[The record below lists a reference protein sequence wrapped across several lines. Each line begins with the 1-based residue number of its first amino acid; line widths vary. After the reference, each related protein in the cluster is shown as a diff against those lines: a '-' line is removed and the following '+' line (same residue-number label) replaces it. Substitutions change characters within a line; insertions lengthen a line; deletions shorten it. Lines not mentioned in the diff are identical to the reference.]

1 MQAAERSVL
10 VQRAL
15 ALEWLTVAWMSI
27 EALVAIVSGVSAS
40 SLTLVAFGVDSI
52 IELIS
57 AILLLWR
64 LNVELRQGDEFS
76 ERAERRAARIGG
88 VLLLALSL
96 FLLVGAGWS
105 LWEGEG
111 QEFSIPGLVV
121 AVLALPLMYWLAR
134 TKLRVADGIGSA
146 ALRADAI
153 EAVACSYL
161 SAVVVIGLLA
171 QLIADAWWIDAA
183 TSLCLIPFL
192 LREAREAWEGS
203 ETS

>member
-1 MQAAERSVL
+1 MERTVL
-10 VQRAL
+10 VRQAL
-15 ALEWLTVAWMSI
+15 TLEWLTVVWMTT

-40 SLTLVAFGVDSI
+40 SLTLIAFGVDSI
-52 IELIS
+52 IELLS

-64 LNVELRQGDEFS
+64 LNAELRHGEEFS

-88 VLLLALSL
+88 VLLVALTIY
-96 FLLVGAGWS
+96 VVAGAGWS
-105 LWEGEG
+105 LWDGKG
-111 QEFSIPGLVV
+111 QEFSLPGLVV

-134 TKLRVADGIGSA
+134 TKLRVADAIGSV

-153 EAVACSYL
+153 EAVACAYL
-161 SAVVVIGLLA
+161 SAIVVIGLLA

-192 LREAREAWEGS
+192 LREAREAWES
-203 ETS
+203 S